1 MNLYLIT
8 KKILQLYSKWPKTKQ
23 PKNITVPTLKRLS
36 CAQLIRKLKNKN
48 NVPKEYKCQEPERS
62 EL

>member
-1 MNLYLIT
+1 M
-8 KKILQLYSKWPKTKQ
+8 WPETKQ